1 MGLTLRVGR
10 WLAGVLM
17 AFSLAGWLWGAQAQ
31 AVPAP
36 RAPTHQLELG
46 HTFVYWEVLHM
57 GTSTVRGRF
66 DRLGG
71 QVVFNP
77 QARLLEVEIVV
88 DSKSVSTGSQSFDNV
103 LRGPN
108 LLATIDHPQA
118 VFKASQSVWEGPRP
132 TEVTGQLSLSGVTRP
147 LTLTVVRWKCALN
160 PLFRAEVCGGDLEA
174 TLSRGEFS
182 LGFGAPWVSD
192 EVKLRIQV
200 EAVALPP
207 VERKFL
213 E

>member
-1 MGLTLRVGR
+1 
-10 WLAGVLM
+10 
-17 AFSLAGWLWGAQAQ
+17 
-31 AVPAP
+31 
-36 RAPTHQLELG
+36 
-46 HTFVYWEVLHM
+46 M

-77 QARLLEVEIVV
+77 QAKVLEVEIVV
-88 DSKSVSTGSQSFDNV
+88 EAKSVSTGSAAFDDV

-108 LLATIDHPQA
+108 LLAAIDHPQS
-118 VFKASQSVWEGPRP
+118 VFRASQATWDGLRP
-132 TEVTGQLSLSGVTRP
+132 KGVTGQLSLSGVTRP
-147 LTLTVVRWKCALN
+147 LTLTVTRWKCALN

-174 TLSRGEFS
+174 TLPRGEFG

-192 EVKLRIQV
+192 EVKLRVQV

-207 VERKFL
+207 AESKKS